1 MNKQVEKLY
10 KNLDLG
16 IKILKK
22 QYSAILSKCSLNF
35 NSFTRS
41 QQLHKKILECKTF
54 YYSGN
59 RKILDT
65 FCNDF
70 SDIFKMLKVPQNSAA
85 LLLQTIDTN
94 ETKKQQQGVILNM
107 IFCILVACLLGD
119 LLFRIFIRRGICEVI
134 YRLCSCICREN
145 VLTRWNFYAT

>member
-22 QYSAILSKCSLNF
+22 QYSAILSKRSLNF

-94 ETKKQQQGVILNM
+94 ETKKTTTTRCNLKYDFLYISSLSIG
-107 IFCILVACLLGD
+107 
-119 LLFRIFIRRGICEVI
+119 RPFI
-134 YRLCSCICREN
+134 
-145 VLTRWNFYAT
+145 